1 MSLHHAAPGELIDVR
16 PLGSGLRDVQSHTLL
31 KTGQIEVMRFVLAA
45 GDRRPEH
52 RIDGEMTVQC
62 IEGEI
67 LFRAVGK
74 SLAMKSGDLLYLTS
88 CEPYSM
94 EASQDSSLLV
104 TMLIEREQKD

>member
-1 MSLHHAAPGELIDVR
+1 MALHHADPGELIDVR
-16 PLGSGLRDVQSHTLL
+16 PLGSGLRDFHSQGLL
-31 KTGQIEVMRFVLAA
+31 KTARIEVMRFVLAA

-62 IEGEI
+62 LEGEVR
-67 LFRAVGK
+67 FN
-74 SLAMKSGDLLYLTS
+74 AMGRVIGMKAGDLLYLNP

-94 EASQDSSLLV
+94 EAALDSSLLV